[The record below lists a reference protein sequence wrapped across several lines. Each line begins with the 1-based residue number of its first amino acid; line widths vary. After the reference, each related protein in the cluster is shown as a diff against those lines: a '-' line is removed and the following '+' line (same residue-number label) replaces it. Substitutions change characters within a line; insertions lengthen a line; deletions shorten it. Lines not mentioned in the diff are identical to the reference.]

1 MYKLAL
7 IEIVDKY
14 CIAQLKCEKGL
25 DASLERDFY
34 KDQLSEY
41 QMDLIA
47 EELAELKEIHSQIW
61 DRENDFKKFT
71 VETKYPVEEVARRA
85 IEIRNINAQRY
96 VVKNK
101 IAEKLDDPIRE
112 VKRYE
117 SKD

>member
-25 DASLERDFY
+25 DASEERDFY
-34 KDQLSEY
+34 RNQLTDYDIE
-41 QMDLIA
+41 LITN
-47 EELAELKEIHSQIW
+47 ELAELKEIHSQIW

-101 IAEKLDDPIRE
+101 IAEKLNDPIRE
-112 VKRYE
+112 VKKYG
-117 SKD
+117 

>member
-14 CIAQLKCEKGL
+14 CIASLKLDKGL
-25 DASLERDFY
+25 DCKLELDFY
-34 KDQLSEY
+34 RDQLTDYDIE
-41 QMDLIA
+41 LIG
-47 EELAELKEIHSQIW
+47 EELSELKEIHSQIW

-71 VETKYPVEEVARRA
+71 VELKYPVEEVARRA

-101 IAEKLDDPIRE
+101 IAEKLNDPIRE
-112 VKRYE
+112 VKRYG
-117 SKD
+117 